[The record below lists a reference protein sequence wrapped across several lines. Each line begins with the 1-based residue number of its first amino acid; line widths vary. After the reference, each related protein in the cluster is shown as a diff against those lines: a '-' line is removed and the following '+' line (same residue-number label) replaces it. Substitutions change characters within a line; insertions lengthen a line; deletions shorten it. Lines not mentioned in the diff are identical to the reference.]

1 MEEAVMPD
9 DFTNTKL
16 IDQQF
21 PSRDE
26 PDEPDEKVDL

>member
-1 MEEAVMPD
+1 MEEPVMPD
-9 DFTNTKL
+9 DFTNTKV

-26 PDEPDEKVDL
+26 EKVGF